1 MEVIIRD
8 PKFAVSTLKHV
19 YNILVYNITY
29 WRDGQMDKVT
39 ENPQTQRKTSGPLSR
54 EQQTQHL

>member
-8 PKFAVSTLKHV
+8 PKFAVSTLKDVYIVPV
-19 YNILVYNITY
+19 YNVTY

-39 ENPQTQRKTSGPLSR
+39 
-54 EQQTQHL
+54 